1 MDYRIDKIKI
11 GDTEYTVNTSGLFT
25 NRNVVLSKDGLIT
38 TDDVRI
44 SKVTRLSDGVTFEL
58 EEDLA
63 IDVRYHEKIEEIYIN
78 VHTCQLITEESTVIS
93 MIEAI
98 KYVEPVKVKKTRK
111 SRGICPFTEVKNTI
125 EQQFHPSSGIRLE
138 ATLLKTVRKLTLKQ
152 FLTKFFTEWNSER
165 NTIFVESREIQTAM
179 NKRRS
184 LGDIYMICKYYY
196 PEITLKELI
205 QLLYVD
211 LASELSGF
219 RTSICSQIN
228 KRVWYYDPS
237 KSTGIYDETDEDE
250 FGNDVEFYT
259 DNLD

>member
-11 GDTEYTVNTSGLFT
+11 EDTEYTVNASGLFV
-25 NRNVVLSKDGLIT
+25 NRSVTFSRDELLT

-44 SKVTRLSDGVTFEL
+44 TKVTRLSDGVTFEL

-63 IDVRYHEKIEEIYIN
+63 VNDGEHEKIEGIYIDI
-78 VHTCQLITEESTVIS
+78 HICRLHTEEDTVIN
-93 MIEAI
+93 MIDAV

-111 SRGICPFTEVKNTI
+111 SRGVCPFTEVKNTI
-125 EQQFHPSSGIRLE
+125 EGQFTEGIRLE

-165 NTIFVESREIQTAM
+165 NTIFVESREIQTMM

-211 LASELSGF
+211 LINELSGF

-228 KRVWYYDPS
+228 KRVWYYDAGR
-237 KSTGIYDETDEDE
+237 STTIANETDNDE